1 MIILKLKKNLY
12 FARYEIAYYHG
23 PGMAVIEVDVPS
35 GFVADL
41 EGDLTD
47 LSYSKKSEIRN
58 SKTVVLYY
66 DEVIYFCFVFTFLSE
81 LITFLHPKFTM
92 AFRGDFFSA
101 K

>member
-1 MIILKLKKNLY
+1 
-12 FARYEIAYYHG
+12 
-23 PGMAVIEVDVPS
+23 MAVIEVDVPS

-66 DEVIYFCFVFTFLSE
+66 DEVIHCCFDFTFL
-81 LITFLHPKFTM
+81 
-92 AFRGDFFSA
+92 
-101 K
+101 